1 MLDLELASIFSPQ
14 PSDCTIESN
23 LMTQQPT
30 TANDGGAVTVDTST
44 TVLRSVANTLLGAL
58 KTVQPCGPVRDLL
71 VGNLDSAYSV
81 QELIVQS
88 RVSVRN
94 RRVGRKVGLTAPA
107 VQRQLGVDQ
116 PDFGVLLS
124 DMQLGEDEHIPHEAL
139 ISPRIEAEIAFIMAR
154 DVEATDRDSV
164 LSAVDYVAPA
174 LEIVDSRIAGWEI
187 GIVDTV
193 ADNASSAYFVLGS
206 GKATLNGYVPA
217 GAEMIMTING
227 KEASSGTGADCL
239 GDPINALLW
248 VAKTAAALG
257 RPLRAGE
264 IVLSGALGPMAP
276 LNAGDI
282 VEARIGG
289 LGTVTAT
296 VTKELS

>member
-1 MLDLELASIFSPQ
+1 
-14 PSDCTIESN
+14 
-23 LMTQQPT
+23 
-30 TANDGGAVTVDTST
+30 
-44 TVLRSVANTLLGAL
+44 
-58 KTVQPCGPVRDLL
+58 VRDLL
-71 VGNLDSAYSV
+71 DGDLDSAYEV
-81 QELIVQS
+81 QELLIQS
-88 RVSVRN
+88 RTSLRN
-94 RRVGRKVGLTAPA
+94 RRIGRKVGLTAPA

-124 DMQLGEDEHIPHEAL
+124 EMQRGEDEQIPHDRL
-139 ISPRIEAEIAFIMAR
+139 IAPRIEAEIAFIMGR

-164 LSAVDYVAPA
+164 LAAVDYVAPA
-174 LEIVDSRIAGWEI
+174 LEIVDSRIAGWDI

-193 ADNASSAYFVLGS
+193 ADNASSAYFVLGA

-227 KEASSGTGADCL
+227 QQASTGTGADCL
-239 GDPINALLW
+239 GDPVNALLW
-248 VAKTAAALG
+248 VAETAAALG

-289 LGTVTAT
+289 LGTVTAS
-296 VTKELS
+296 VSKELS

>member
-1 MLDLELASIFSPQ
+1 
-14 PSDCTIESN
+14 
-23 LMTQQPT
+23 MTQQPT
-30 TANDGGAVTVDTST
+30 TANDGGAVTAGTSPT
-44 TVLRSVANTLLGAL
+44 DLRSVANTLLGAS
-58 KTVQPCGPVRDLL
+58 KTARPCGPVRDLL
-71 VGNLDSAYSV
+71 DGDLDSAYQV
-81 QELIVQS
+81 QELIIQS
-88 RVSVRN
+88 RTSVRN

-124 DMQLGEDEHIPHEAL
+124 DMQRGEDEQIPHDRL
-139 ISPRIEAEIAFIMAR
+139 IAPRIEAEIAFILGR

-164 LSAVDYVAPA
+164 LAAVDYVAPA
-174 LEIVDSRIAGWEI
+174 LEIVDSRIVGWDI

-193 ADNASSAYFVLGS
+193 ADNASSAYFVLGKA
-206 GKATLNGYVPA
+206 KATLNGYVPA

-227 KEASSGTGADCL
+227 EQASMGTGADCL
-239 GDPINALLW
+239 GDPVNALVW
-248 VAKTAAALG
+248 VAETAAALG

-276 LNAGDI
+276 LNAGAV

-289 LGTVTAT
+289 LGTVTTT
-296 VTKELS
+296 VTKDLS

>member
-1 MLDLELASIFSPQ
+1 
-14 PSDCTIESN
+14 
-23 LMTQQPT
+23 MTQQPT
-30 TANDGGAVTVDTST
+30 TANDGVAVTAGTSPAG
-44 TVLRSVANTLLGAL
+44 LKSVANTLLGAL
-58 KTVQPCGPVRDLL
+58 KTARPCGPVRDLL
-71 VGNLDSAYSV
+71 DGDLDAAYAV
-81 QELIVQS
+81 QELLIQS
-88 RVSVRN
+88 RVSTRN
-94 RRVGRKVGLTAPA
+94 RRIGRKVGLTAPA

-124 DMQLGEDEHIPHEAL
+124 EMQRGEDEQIPHDRL
-139 ISPRIEAEIAFIMAR
+139 IAPRIEAEIAFIMGR
-154 DVEATDRDSV
+154 DVEAIDRDSV
-164 LSAVDYVAPA
+164 LAAVDYVAPA
-174 LEIVDSRIAGWEI
+174 LEIVDSRVAGWDI

-193 ADNASSAYFVLGS
+193 ADNASSAYFVLGA

-227 KEASSGTGADCL
+227 QQASMGTGADCL
-239 GDPINALLW
+239 GDPVNALLW
-248 VAKTAAALG
+248 VAETAAALG

-289 LGTVTAT
+289 LGTVTAS
-296 VTKELS
+296 VSKELS

>member
-1 MLDLELASIFSPQ
+1 MLASPVLVFSPQ
-14 PSDCTIESN
+14 PMGCMTESK
-23 LMTQQPT
+23 LMTQQST
-30 TANDGGAVTVDTST
+30 TANDGGPVTAGTSPAE
-44 TVLRSVANTLLGAL
+44 LRRVANTLLGAL
-58 KTVQPCGPVRDLL
+58 KTAHPCGPVRDLL
-71 VGNLDSAYSV
+71 EGDLDAAYEV
-81 QELIVQS
+81 QEVIIEN
-88 RVSVRN
+88 RVSLRN

-124 DMQLGEDEHIPHEAL
+124 DMQRSEDEQIPHDRL
-139 ISPRIEAEIAFIMAR
+139 IAPRIEAEIAFIMGR

-164 LSAVDYVAPA
+164 LAAVDYVAPA
-174 LEIVDSRIAGWEI
+174 LEIVDSRISGWDI

-193 ADNASSAYFVLGS
+193 ADNASSAYFVLGQ
-206 GKATLNGYVPA
+206 GTATLDGYVPA
-217 GAEMIMTING
+217 GAEMVMTING
-227 KEASSGTGADCL
+227 REASTGTGADCL
-239 GDPINALLW
+239 GDPIDALLW
-248 VAKTAAALG
+248 VAETAAALG

-276 LNAGDI
+276 LNAGDV

-296 VTKELS
+296 VTKDLS

>member
-1 MLDLELASIFSPQ
+1 
-14 PSDCTIESN
+14 
-23 LMTQQPT
+23 MTQQPT
-30 TANDGGAVTVDTST
+30 TANAGGAVTAGTSPADQ
-44 TVLRSVANTLLGAL
+44 RSVANTLLGAL
-58 KTVQPCGPVRDLL
+58 KTARPCGPVRDVLD
-71 VGNLDSAYSV
+71 GDLDSAYQV
-81 QELIVQS
+81 QELLIQS
-88 RVSVRN
+88 RVSTRN

-124 DMQLGEDEHIPHEAL
+124 EMQLGEDEQIPHDRL
-139 ISPRIEAEIAFIMAR
+139 ISPRIEAEIAFIMGR
-154 DVEATDRDSV
+154 DVESTDRESV
-164 LSAVDYVAPA
+164 LAAVDYVAPA
-174 LEIVDSRIAGWEI
+174 LEIVDSRIAGWDI

-193 ADNASSAYFVLGS
+193 ADNASSAYFVLGKA
-206 GKATLNGYVPA
+206 KATLDGYVPA
-217 GAEMIMTING
+217 GAEMIMTVNG
-227 KEASSGTGADCL
+227 EQASMGTGADCL
-239 GDPINALLW
+239 GDPVNALLW
-248 VAKTAAALG
+248 VAETAAALG

-276 LNAGDI
+276 LNAGDV

>member
-1 MLDLELASIFSPQ
+1 
-14 PSDCTIESN
+14 
-23 LMTQQPT
+23 MTQQPT
-30 TANDGGAVTVDTST
+30 TANDGGAVTAGTSPAD
-44 TVLRSVANTLLGAL
+44 LRSVTNTLLGAL
-58 KTVQPCGPVRDLL
+58 RTARPCGPVRDLL
-71 VGNLDSAYSV
+71 QGDLDSAYEV
-81 QELIVQS
+81 QELIIQS
-88 RVSVRN
+88 RTSTRN

-124 DMQLGEDEHIPHEAL
+124 EMQLGEDEQIPHAAL
-139 ISPRIEAEIAFIMAR
+139 IAPRIEAEIAFIMGR

-164 LSAVDYVAPA
+164 LAAVDYVAPA
-174 LEIVDSRIAGWEI
+174 LEIVDSRIAGWDI

-193 ADNASSAYFVLGS
+193 ADNASSAYFVLGE

-227 KEASSGTGADCL
+227 EQASIGTGADCL
-239 GDPINALLW
+239 GDPVNALVW
-248 VAKTAAALG
+248 VAETAAALG

-276 LNAGDI
+276 LNAGDV
-282 VEARIGG
+282 VEARISG

>member
-1 MLDLELASIFSPQ
+1 MLDRAVTSIFSPQ
-14 PSDCTIESN
+14 PSSCTTESN
-23 LMTQQPT
+23 LMTHQPT
-30 TANDGGAVTVDTST
+30 TANDGGAVTTGTSPAN
-44 TVLRSVANTLLGAL
+44 LRSVANTLLGAL
-58 KTVQPCGPVRDLL
+58 KTARPCGPVREVLQGD
-71 VGNLDSAYSV
+71 LDSAYEV
-81 QELIVQS
+81 QELIIQS
-88 RVSVRN
+88 RTSLRN
-94 RRVGRKVGLTAPA
+94 RRIGRKVGLTAPA

-124 DMQLGEDEHIPHEAL
+124 DMQLGEDEQIPHDAL
-139 ISPRIEAEIAFIMAR
+139 IAPRIEAEIAFIMGR
-154 DVEATDRDSV
+154 DVDATDRDSV

-174 LEIVDSRIAGWEI
+174 LEIVDSRIAEWDI

-193 ADNASSAYFVLGS
+193 ADNASSAYFVLGQ
-206 GKATLNGYVPA
+206 GKATLNGYVSA
-217 GAEMIMTING
+217 GAEMVMTING
-227 KEASSGTGADCL
+227 RQASMGTGADCL
-239 GDPINALLW
+239 GDPVNALLW
-248 VAKTAAALG
+248 VAETASALG

-282 VEARIGG
+282 IEARIGG

>member
-1 MLDLELASIFSPQ
+1 
-14 PSDCTIESN
+14 
-23 LMTQQPT
+23 MTHQPT
-30 TANDGGAVTVDTST
+30 TANDGGAVTTGTSPT
-44 TVLRSVANTLLGAL
+44 NLRSVANTLLGAL
-58 KTVQPCGPVRDLL
+58 KTARPCGPVREVLQED
-71 VGNLDSAYSV
+71 LDSAYEV
-81 QELIVQS
+81 QELIIQS
-88 RVSVRN
+88 RTSLRN
-94 RRVGRKVGLTAPA
+94 RRIGRKVGLTAPA

-124 DMQLGEDEHIPHEAL
+124 DMQLGEDEQIPHEAL
-139 ISPRIEAEIAFIMAR
+139 IAPRIEAEIAFILGR
-154 DVEATDRDSV
+154 DVDATDRDSV
-164 LSAVDYVAPA
+164 LAAVDYVAPA
-174 LEIVDSRIAGWEI
+174 LEIVDSRIAEWDI

-193 ADNASSAYFVLGS
+193 ADNASSAYFILGQ

-217 GAEMIMTING
+217 GAEMVMTING
-227 KEASSGTGADCL
+227 VQASMGTGADCL

-248 VAKTAAALG
+248 IAETATALG

-282 VEARIGG
+282 IEARIGG

-296 VTKELS
+296 VTKEHS